1 MAVALGG
8 GTFDGAPLHSLAQTV
23 EVYRIPDSINHSPG
37 QEPLRRPM
45 IHAVASITA
54 VVFYLAA
61 ATYQSLILLR
71 RLRAPSQGRFL
82 ALGAVAVL
90 AHGIAAI
97 GTIYTPNGIDLGFFR
112 VLSLIFWFICVI
124 GIISALRRP
133 LDNALALMFPLAAVA
148 VVISLLVRGPDNYL
162 QPLTTGVLA
171 HIVLSI
177 LAYSVL
183 SLSALQ
189 ALVLAVQEREL
200 KHRHRSGVLN
210 ALPPLQTMEEILF
223 ELLWVGVIL
232 LTLAIITGSI
242 YIENL
247 FAQHL
252 VHKTVFSIIAWL
264 IFSGLLWGHHQL
276 GWRGHTAVRWTL
288 VGFTA
293 LVLAYFGTKLVL
305 ELILHRIH

>member
-1 MAVALGG
+1 
-8 GTFDGAPLHSLAQTV
+8 
-23 EVYRIPDSINHSPG
+23 
-37 QEPLRRPM
+37 M
-45 IHAVASITA
+45 IHAVASIIA

-61 ATYQSLILLR
+61 ATYQGLVLLG
-71 RLRAPSQGRFL
+71 RLRPSAQTKFL
-82 ALGAVAVL
+82 LLGTVAVL
-90 AHGIAAI
+90 AHGIAAV
-97 GTIYTPNGIDLGFFR
+97 GTIYTPHGIDLGFFR

-124 GIISALRRP
+124 GIIGDLRRP
-133 LDNALALMFPLAAVA
+133 LDNALALMFPPAAVA
-148 VVISLLVRGPDNYL
+148 VVVSLLVRGPNDYL
-162 QPLTTGVLA
+162 QPLTMGVLA

-189 ALVLAVQEREL
+189 AMVLALQEREL
-200 KHRHRSGVLN
+200 KHRHLSGVLN

-223 ELLWVGVIL
+223 ELLWIGVIL
-232 LTLAIITGSI
+232 LTLAMITGGI

-264 IFSGLLWGHHQL
+264 IFAGLLWGHHQL

-288 VGFTA
+288 VGFSA

-305 ELILHRIH
+305 ELILHRPG